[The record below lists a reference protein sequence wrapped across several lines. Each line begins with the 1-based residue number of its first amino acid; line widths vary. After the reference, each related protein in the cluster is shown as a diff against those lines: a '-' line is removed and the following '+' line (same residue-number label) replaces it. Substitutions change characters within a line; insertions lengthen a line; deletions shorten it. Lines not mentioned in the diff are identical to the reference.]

1 MNKYNAHKVK
11 TEDGQ
16 IFDSKREYDYYLEYL
31 KLEQLGE
38 IFNLRRQVKFNLIPK
53 TAKYREMNYIA
64 DFVFDDEQGNQHIID
79 VKGMIL
85 PEFKMKQ
92 KIFYWK
98 YGIDIEIVK

>member
-1 MNKYNAHKVK
+1 MNKYNARKVK

-16 IFDSKREYDYYLEYL
+16 IFDSKREYEYYLEYL
-31 KLEQLGE
+31 KLEKLGE

-53 TAKYREMNYIA
+53 TDKYREMNYIA
-64 DFVFDDEQGNQHIID
+64 DFVYTDKDGYDHIID

-98 YGIDIEIVK
+98 YNKDIEIVK